1 MAHVLVG
8 EQEEYGSVLGA
19 VADANTQRRDFRL
32 TPTCRAMAVTSTF
45 LAERSWIWASRV
57 TRSWGS

>member
-32 TPTCRAMAVTSTF
+32 TVTSTF